1 MEEDIKILEEIV
13 FLYNYNKEMGI
24 VDKMT
29 ERGRK
34 EAETIKKLLEERQ
47 SDKERIKKLEE
58 ENAMLKRVNN
68 IAENI
73 TTEEIEKA
81 IEEASKE
88 FIPVALVKEKIEEKK
103 EQIDKMNPASDCV
116 LIDDLENQIEV
127 LEELLKE
134 DK

>member
-29 ERGRK
+29 ERGKK
-34 EAETIKKLLEERQ
+34 EAEAIKRLLEERQ
-47 SDKERIKKLEE
+47 SDKERIKELE

-103 EQIDKMNPASDCV
+103 EHIDKMNPASDCV